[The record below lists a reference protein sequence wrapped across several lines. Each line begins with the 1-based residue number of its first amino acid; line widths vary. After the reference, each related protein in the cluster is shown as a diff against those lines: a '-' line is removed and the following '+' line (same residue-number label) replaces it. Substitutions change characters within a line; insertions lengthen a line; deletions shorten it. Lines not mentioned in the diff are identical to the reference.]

1 MKFTKL
7 VKAKQLTVDV
17 KEEFDKTILE
27 ADKFYNSVNNLQS
40 IIADVISEEKYSAH
54 YSDNLISEK
63 INELKSYLNSINK
76 TLNDISKNYYK

>member
-1 MKFTKL
+1 MKFTKV
-7 VKAKQLTVDV
+7 VKSKQSTVDI

-27 ADKFYNSVNNLQS
+27 ADKFYNSINNLQS

-63 INELKSYLNSINK
+63 INELKNYLNSINI
-76 TLNDISKNYYK
+76 TLKDISKIYYK